1 MKKLISIIMVFA
13 TLLTLL
19 AFTSCK
25 KDEKYADVVRV
36 TTLNGTTGFG
46 MAKLMSDNTAKTS
59 KNNYEFTIETE
70 PSKVIAGLTSGDI
83 DIAALP
89 TNAASNAY
97 VKTGGKIQVLAINTL
112 GVLYVLDKTNS
123 IDSLDDLNGKTIYV
137 PSQNPTFILKYI
149 LQANNINA
157 TIDSTTYSA
166 PDALRAAVVAGKVDI
181 AVLPEPMVTIAT
193 SANPEYKVAIDLT
206 EKWNATPN
214 ATTLVQGC
222 VVVRKEFAEQ
232 YPDSVAAFMQEY
244 KASIEYINTNTA
256 DGAKMIVDN
265 GIFANENVAKKALP
279 KCNIAYMDGNDMKT
293 AMNGFLNAMMTVAPA
308 SIGNA
313 IPGDDFYYMPQ

>member
-1 MKKLISIIMVFA
+1 
-13 TLLTLL
+13 
-19 AFTSCK
+19 
-25 KDEKYADVVRV
+25 
-36 TTLNGTTGFG
+36 
-46 MAKLMSDNTAKTS
+46 
-59 KNNYEFTIETE
+59 
-70 PSKVIAGLTSGDI
+70 
-83 DIAALP
+83 
-89 TNAASNAY
+89 
-97 VKTGGKIQVLAINTL
+97 
-112 GVLYVLDKTNS
+112 
-123 IDSLDDLNGKTIYV
+123 
-137 PSQNPTFILKYI
+137 
-149 LQANNINA
+149 
-157 TIDSTTYSA
+157 
-166 PDALRAAVVAGKVDI
+166 
-181 AVLPEPMVTIAT
+181 
-193 SANPEYKVAIDLT
+193 VAIDLT

-244 KASIEYINTNTA
+244 KASIEYINTNPA
-256 DGAKMIVDN
+256 EGAKMIVDN